1 MGGES
6 LTIVRNTLEN
16 VNVSF
21 EASFFTN
28 VKVFEINVLS
38 AAIQFVD
45 CLFLLSEEQSSLN
58 DDAAQ
63 SFISIIFSN
72 ILYSS

>member
-6 LTIVRNTLEN
+6 LTIVSNTLEN

-21 EASFFTN
+21 EASLFTN
-28 VKVFEINVLS
+28 VKVFEINVFS

-58 DDAAQ
+58 DDAAK

-72 ILYSS
+72 LLYNS